1 MLSGIVVLIGCV
13 VDDHG
18 LVSDASELVHVGQG
32 GQVPRV
38 EADVSVGKFEAVPLV
53 YRVTVV
59 AWVVEVSLGF
69 DGAVEVVELPRL
81 RAVVQSQIEDSG
93 QLVDDIVV

>member
-53 YRVTVV
+53 YMVTV